1 MNKTGGML
9 LAEVIGTFALCF
21 VGAGAI
27 IGGNGLLAV
36 ALAHG
41 LILSVMIS
49 ALGPVSGGHF
59 NPAVSVM
66 MFLNKKIQAQDLL
79 FYVLAQVLGGAV
91 ALQLYEVI

>member
-1 MNKTGGML
+1 MNKYL
-9 LAEVIGTFALCF
+9 VEF
-21 VGAGAI
+21 VGTLFFLFVILVSGQAI
-27 IGGNGLLAV
+27 PIGLA
-36 ALAHG
+36 
-41 LILSVMIS
+41 LILAIM
-49 ALGPVSGGHF
+49 LGGKISGGHF

>member
-1 MNKTGGML
+1 MNKYL
-9 LAEVIGTFALCF
+9 VEF
-21 VGAGAI
+21 VGTLFLLFVILVSGEAI
-27 IGGNGLLAV
+27 PIGLAV
-36 ALAHG
+36 ILAIMLVG
-41 LILSVMIS
+41 KI
-49 ALGPVSGGHF
+49 SGGHF